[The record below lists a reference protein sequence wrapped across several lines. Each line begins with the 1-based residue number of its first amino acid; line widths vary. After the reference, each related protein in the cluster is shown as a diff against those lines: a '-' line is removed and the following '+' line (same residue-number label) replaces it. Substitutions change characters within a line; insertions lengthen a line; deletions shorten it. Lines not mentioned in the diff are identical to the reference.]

1 MGSRREVNGPGGN
14 AGGAVIGLRLGLR
27 EIGSNA
33 RRSVLSLLSIC
44 LGIATVLM
52 LNSLTGGAKRQSE
65 RQMQRMGG
73 VSMLTVESVA
83 AATPEEEAAFSRSE
97 GLGYEEMQAFVRQAE
112 CCDALLPE
120 GWVKANTLR
129 GPKGP
134 KSGHAMAVNWLH
146 FEQSNVA
153 VSDWQEPVSRL
164 SQAWDRGEEI
174 MVLGDKL
181 AADLFGESHAALG
194 QTLEFGKVEWR
205 VVGLV
210 TSASR
215 LDWRRGLAYYPYP
228 AYRHHFAGKQDKLSS
243 IKVRMRGKVAPETA
257 ARELRAYL
265 LKNHRGVRDFS
276 ILTAEEQIAEN
287 AKASQALSMLGWAIA
302 LMALGV
308 GGVGILNLMLATVSG
323 RLREIGVR
331 KALGASDASILA
343 QFLAES
349 VTVSGMG
356 TLLGLVLGGAPTWF
370 LGDVLPVMPTLTSGD
385 YALALVLGW
394 STGLFAGIYP
404 AMKAARLSPVEALRG

>member
-1 MGSRREVNGPGGN
+1 VAGQGGN
-14 AGGAVIGLRLGLR
+14 VGGAIIGLRLGLR
-27 EIGSNA
+27 EIGSNS

-44 LGIATVLM
+44 LGIATVLI
-52 LNSLTGGAKRQSE
+52 LNSLTGGAKRQSLK
-65 RQMQRMGG
+65 QMNRMGG
-73 VSMLTVESVA
+73 ISMLTVESVQP
-83 AATPEEEAAFSRSE
+83 ATPEEEAAFSRSE
-97 GLGYEEMQAFVRQAE
+97 GLRYEEMQAFVRRAA

-120 GWVKANTLR
+120 GWIRANTLR

-134 KSGHAMAVNWLH
+134 KSGSAMAVSWLH

-153 VSDWQEPVSRL
+153 VSDWQEPVTRL
-164 SQAWDRGEEI
+164 SQAWDHGEEI

-194 QTLEFGKVEWR
+194 QTLEFAKVKWR

-228 AYRHHFAGKQDKLSS
+228 AYLHHFEGKHGKLQT
-243 IKVRMRGKVAPETA
+243 IQVRMRSNAEPEKA
-257 ARELRAYL
+257 VREMRAYL

-276 ILTAEEQIAEN
+276 IQTAEEQIAES
-287 AKASQALSMLGWAIA
+287 AKASETLSLLGWAIA

-308 GGVGILNLMLATVSG
+308 GGVGILNLMLATVSS

-356 TLLGLVLGGAPTWF
+356 TVLGLGLGGAPTWF
-370 LGDVLPVMPTLTSGD
+370 LGDALPVVPTLTFGD
-385 YALALVLGW
+385 YGLALVLGW
-394 STGLFAGIYP
+394 GTGLFAGIYP
-404 AMKAARLSPVEALRG
+404 ALKAARLSPVEALRG

>member
-1 MGSRREVNGPGGN
+1 MTGQGGN
-14 AGGAVIGLRLGLR
+14 AGGAIIGLRLGLR

-44 LGIATVLM
+44 LGIATVLI
-52 LNSLTGGAKRQSE
+52 LNSLTGGAKQQSLQ
-65 RQMQRMGG
+65 QMNRMGG
-73 VSMLTVESVA
+73 ISMLTVESVQP
-83 AATPEEEAAFSRSE
+83 ATPEEEAAFSRSE
-97 GLGYEEMQAFVRQAE
+97 GLRYEEMQNFVRQAD
-112 CCDALLPE
+112 CCDTLFPE
-120 GWVKANTLR
+120 GWHKDNSLR

-146 FEQSNVA
+146 FEQRNVS
-153 VSDWQEPVSRL
+153 VGDLQETPTRL
-164 SQAWDRGEEI
+164 ASAWDHGEEI
-174 MVLGDKL
+174 CVLGDKL
-181 AADLFGESHAALG
+181 AADLFGESRAALG
-194 QTLEFGKVEWR
+194 QTVEYGKVKWR

-210 TSASR
+210 ISASR

-228 AYRHHFAGKQDKLSS
+228 AYLHHFAGKQDKLQT
-243 IKVRMRGKVAPETA
+243 IKVRMRGQVEPETA
-257 ARELRAYL
+257 VRELRAYL

-276 ILTAEEQIAEN
+276 IQTAEEQIAEN
-287 AKASQALSMLGWAIA
+287 AKASETLSLLGWAIA

-331 KALGASDASILA
+331 KALGANDASILA

-349 VTVSGMG
+349 ITVSGMG
-356 TLLGLVLGGAPTWF
+356 TVLGLVLGGAPTWF
-370 LGDVLPVMPTLTSGD
+370 LGDVLPVTPTLTLGD
-385 YALALVLGW
+385 YGLALVLGW

-404 AMKAARLSPVEALRG
+404 ALKAARLSPVEALRG